1 MSAPISNEA
10 ASALGEIGGIIR
22 DIFTL
27 SEEISS
33 AVNQQNTATDEIS
46 HNVQEAAQGTEDVPA
61 QIMKMKHGIKETNQ
75 GAKGVLKAA
84 SALDDQSRSLKQG
97 FEEFLSSVRS
107 A

>member
-46 HNVQEAAQGTEDVPA
+46 HNVQEAAQGTEDVSA
-61 QIMKMKHGIKETNQ
+61 QIMNDGIKETNQ